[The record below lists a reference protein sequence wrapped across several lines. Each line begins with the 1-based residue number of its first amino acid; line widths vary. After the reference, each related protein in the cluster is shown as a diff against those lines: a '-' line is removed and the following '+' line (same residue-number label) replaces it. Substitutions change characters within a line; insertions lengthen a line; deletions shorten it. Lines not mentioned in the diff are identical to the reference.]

1 MREIG
6 ISVYPNFYPLD
17 QIKDYLEK
25 AHSFGFK
32 KVFVSLILNNHGFEG
47 AEDVNANTWNDLLS
61 YCKELGMNVSADM
74 NDEVFN
80 ELGCT
85 FNDLT
90 VLQKMGITKL
100 RIDGGFTSEE
110 VALLSKNQQGIQIE
124 VNASMSS
131 SDNQNGNALRECRE
145 FLETVEKEGNI
156 AQLTACHN
164 FFPLPDT
171 ALSLEDIRPINDLF
185 ASFGVPVGGFV
196 ASQLSP
202 KDLHHLGHGVCTI
215 EKHRFLP
222 CYIAMSELFANGFN
236 DVLIGDSFADL
247 SELTEMARCYKQDY
261 IEIPVVFNPFVPQ
274 TTKIKIQESIL
285 LSRVDQPANLIRA
298 TDTRGM
304 EVTPC
309 YCAPRG
315 KFTISVLNNR
325 SAQYEGELQ
334 ISLKDLGQSVEHNVI
349 GFVHPF
355 AKDLLPYLLAGR
367 NKFRIVEY
375 K

>member
-6 ISVYPNFYPLD
+6 ISVYPNFYPLN
-17 QIKDYLEK
+17 QIKDYLNK
-25 AHSFGFK
+25 ANSLGFK
-32 KVFVSLILNNHGFEG
+32 KVFVSLILNNHGFDG
-47 AEDVNANTWNDLLS
+47 AEDVDANTWNDILS
-61 YCKELGMNVSADM
+61 YCKELGMTVSADM

-85 FNDLT
+85 LTDLT
-90 VLQKMGITKL
+90 ALQKMGITKL
-100 RIDGGFTSEE
+100 RIDGGFTSQEM
-110 VALLSKNQQGIQIE
+110 ALLSKNQQGIQIE

-131 SDNQNGNALRECRE
+131 SDNLNGNALRECRE
-145 FLETVEKEGNI
+145 FLETIEKEGNI
-156 AQLTACHN
+156 SQLTACHN

-171 ALSLEDIRPINDLF
+171 ALSLDDIRPINDLF
-185 ASFGVPVGGFV
+185 ASFGVPVGGFI

-215 EKHRFLP
+215 EKHRFVP
-222 CYIAMSELFANGFN
+222 CHLAMLELFANGFD

-247 SELTEMARCYKQDY
+247 SELIEMARCYKQDY
-261 IEIPVVFNPFVPQ
+261 IEIPVVYNPFVPQ
-274 TTKIKIQESIL
+274 HTKMKIEESIL
-285 LSRVDQPANLIRA
+285 ISRVDQPANLIRA

-304 EVTPC
+304 EVPPC

-315 KFTISVLNNR
+315 KYTISILNNR
-325 SAQYEGELQ
+325 SAQYEGEVQ

-355 AKDLLPYLLAGR
+355 STDLLPYLLAGK
-367 NKFRIVEY
+367 NKFRLIEY

>member
-25 AHSFGFK
+25 AKLLGFK

-47 AEDVNANTWNDLLS
+47 AINVNADTWNELFR
-61 YCKELGMNVSADM
+61 YCKELNMTVSADM
-74 NDEVFN
+74 NDEVFS

-85 FNDLT
+85 LNDLT
-90 VLQKMGITKL
+90 ALQNMGITRL

-110 VALLSKNQQGIQIE
+110 VALLSKNKQGILIE

-131 SDNQNGNALRECRE
+131 SNNQNGNALRECRE
-145 FLETVEKEGNI
+145 FLETIEREGNI
-156 AQLTACHN
+156 GQLTACHN

-171 ALSLEDIRPINDLF
+171 ALSLEDIRSINNMF
-185 ASFGVPVGGFV
+185 ALFGVPVGGFV

-202 KDLHHLGHGVCTI
+202 KDLHRLGHGVCTI

-222 CYIAMSELFANGFN
+222 SHIAMLELFANGFN
-236 DVLIGDSFADL
+236 DVLIGDSFADF
-247 SELTEMARCYKQDY
+247 SELNEMARCYKQDY
-261 IEIPVVFNPFVPQ
+261 IEIPVVFNQYVPEQ
-274 TTKIKIQESIL
+274 TKVKISEQVLI
-285 LSRVDQPANLIRA
+285 SRVDQPANLIRA

-304 EVTPC
+304 EVPHC
-309 YCAPRG
+309 YCAPRE
-315 KFTISVLNNR
+315 KYTVSILNNR
-325 SAQYEGELQ
+325 SAQYEGEVQ

-355 AKDLLPYLLAGR
+355 AYELMPYLLAGK
-367 NKFRIVEY
+367 NKFRLVEY

>member
-17 QIKDYLEK
+17 QIKNYLEK
-25 AHSFGFK
+25 ANAFGFK

-47 AEDVNANTWNDLLS
+47 AQNVSANTWNEILN
-61 YCKELGMNVSADM
+61 YCKELGMSVSADI
-74 NDEVFN
+74 NDEVFK

-85 FNDLT
+85 LSNLT
-90 VLQKMGITKL
+90 ALQKMGITRL
-100 RIDGGFTSEE
+100 RIDGGFTNGE
-110 VALLSKNQQGIQIE
+110 VAILSKNQQEIQIE

-131 SDNQNGNALRECRE
+131 SNNINGSALRECRE
-145 FLETVEKEGNI
+145 FLETIEKEGNI
-156 AQLTACHN
+156 GQLTACHN

-171 ALSLEDIRPINDLF
+171 ALSLEDIRPINNLF
-185 ASFGVPVGGFV
+185 GSYGVPVGGFI

-222 CYIAMSELFANGFN
+222 SHIAMLELFANGFN

-247 SELTEMARCYKQDY
+247 SELSDMARCYKQDY
-261 IEIPVVFNPFVPQ
+261 LEIPIIFNQYVPQ
-274 TTKIKIQESIL
+274 QTKLKIQEQVLI
-285 LSRVDQPANLIRA
+285 SRVDQPANLIRA
-298 TDTRGM
+298 TDTRGID
-304 EVTPC
+304 VPPC
-309 YCAPRG
+309 YCAPRDQY
-315 KFTISVLNNR
+315 TISVLNNR
-325 SAQYEGELQ
+325 SAQYEGEVQ
-334 ISLKDLGQSVEHNVI
+334 ISLKDLGPSVEHNVI

-355 AKDLLPYLLAGR
+355 AIDLLPYLLAGK
-367 NKFRIVEY
+367 NKFRLVEY

>member
-17 QIKDYLEK
+17 QIKDYLEL
-25 AHSFGFK
+25 AHSLGFK

-85 FNDLT
+85 LTDLT
-90 VLQKMGITKL
+90 ALQKMGITKL

-110 VALLSKNQQGIQIE
+110 IALLSKNQQGIHIE

-131 SDNQNGNALRECRE
+131 SDNQNGNALRECRA
-145 FLETVEKEGNI
+145 FLETIEKEGNI
-156 AQLTACHN
+156 GQLNACHN

-274 TTKIKIQESIL
+274 NTKIKIQESIL

-325 SAQYEGELQ
+325 SAQYEGEVQ

-355 AKDLLPYLLAGR
+355 AKDLLPYILAGK
-367 NKFRIVEY
+367 NKFRLVEY

>member
-1 MREIG
+1 
-6 ISVYPNFYPLD
+6 
-17 QIKDYLEK
+17 
-25 AHSFGFK
+25 
-32 KVFVSLILNNHGFEG
+32 
-47 AEDVNANTWNDLLS
+47 
-61 YCKELGMNVSADM
+61 
-74 NDEVFN
+74 
-80 ELGCT
+80 
-85 FNDLT
+85 
-90 VLQKMGITKL
+90 
-100 RIDGGFTSEE
+100 
-110 VALLSKNQQGIQIE
+110 
-124 VNASMSS
+124 
-131 SDNQNGNALRECRE
+131 
-145 FLETVEKEGNI
+145 
-156 AQLTACHN
+156 
-164 FFPLPDT
+164 
-171 ALSLEDIRPINDLF
+171 
-185 ASFGVPVGGFV
+185 
-196 ASQLSP
+196 
-202 KDLHHLGHGVCTI
+202 
-215 EKHRFLP
+215 
-222 CYIAMSELFANGFN
+222 
-236 DVLIGDSFADL
+236 
-247 SELTEMARCYKQDY
+247 MARCYKQDY

>member
-17 QIKDYLEK
+17 EIKNYLEK
-25 AHSFGFK
+25 ANSLGFK

-47 AEDVNANTWNDLLS
+47 AQEVSVNTWNEILS
-61 YCKELGMNVSADM
+61 YCKELGMSVSADI

-85 FNDLT
+85 LNDLT
-90 VLQKMGITKL
+90 ALQKMGITRL
-100 RIDGGFTSEE
+100 RIDGGFTSGE
-110 VALLSKNQQGIQIE
+110 VAILSKNQQGIQIE

-131 SDNQNGNALRECRE
+131 SNNQNGSALWECRE

-156 AQLTACHN
+156 GQLTACHN

-171 ALSLEDIRPINDLF
+171 ALSLEDIRPINNLF
-185 ASFGVPVGGFV
+185 GSYGVPVGGFI

-215 EKHRFLP
+215 EKHRFVP
-222 CYIAMSELFANGFN
+222 SHIAMLELFANGFN

-247 SELTEMARCYKQDY
+247 SELSEMARCYKQDY
-261 IEIPVVFNPFVPQ
+261 IEIPVIFNQYVPQ
-274 TTKIKIQESIL
+274 KTKLKMQEHVLI
-285 LSRVDQPANLIRA
+285 SRVDQPANLIRA
-298 TDTRGM
+298 TDTRGI
-304 EVTPC
+304 EVPPC
-309 YCAPRG
+309 YCAPRDQY
-315 KFTISVLNNR
+315 TISVLNNR
-325 SAQYEGELQ
+325 SAQYEGEVQ

-355 AKDLLPYLLAGR
+355 AKDLLPYLLAGK
-367 NKFRIVEY
+367 NKFRLIDY

>member
-17 QIKDYLEK
+17 QIKEYLEK
-25 AHSFGFK
+25 AHSLDFK

-47 AEDVNANTWNDLLS
+47 AQDVNANTWNDLLS
-61 YCKELGMNVSADM
+61 YCEELGMTVSADM

-85 FNDLT
+85 LNNLT
-90 VLQKMGITKL
+90 ALQRVGITKL

-110 VALLSKNQQGIQIE
+110 IALLSKNQQGIQIE

-131 SDNQNGNALRECRE
+131 SDNQNGNALRECRA
-145 FLETVEKEGNI
+145 FLETIEKEGNI
-156 AQLTACHN
+156 GQLTACHN

-185 ASFGVPVGGFV
+185 ASFGVSVGGFV

-222 CYIAMSELFANGFN
+222 CHIAMSELFANGFD
-236 DVLIGDSFADL
+236 DVLIGDSFADP
-247 SELTEMARCYKQDY
+247 SELAEMARCYQQDY
-261 IEIPVVFNPFVPQ
+261 IEIPVVFNPFVLQ
-274 TTKIKIQESIL
+274 NTKMKIQESIL

-304 EVTPC
+304 EVPPC

-315 KFTISVLNNR
+315 KYTISVLNNR
-325 SAQYEGELQ
+325 SAQYEGEMQ
-334 ISLKDLGQSVEHNVI
+334 ISLKDLGQTVEHNVI

-367 NKFRIVEY
+367 NKFRLVEY

>member
-25 AHSFGFK
+25 AKLLGFK

-47 AEDVNANTWNDLLS
+47 AINVNADTWNELFS
-61 YCKELGMNVSADM
+61 YCREFNMTVSADM
-74 NDEVFN
+74 NDEVFS

-85 FNDLT
+85 LTDLT
-90 VLQKMGITKL
+90 ALQNMGITRL

-110 VALLSKNQQGIQIE
+110 VALLSKNKQGILIE

-131 SDNQNGNALRECRE
+131 SNNQNGNALRECRE
-145 FLETVEKEGNI
+145 FLETIEREGNI
-156 AQLTACHN
+156 GQLTACHN

-171 ALSLEDIRPINDLF
+171 ALSLEDIRSINNMF
-185 ASFGVPVGGFV
+185 ALFGVPVGGFV

-202 KDLHHLGHGVCTI
+202 KDLHNLGHGVCTI

-222 CYIAMSELFANGFN
+222 SHIAMQELFANGFN
-236 DVLIGDSFADL
+236 DVLIGDSFADF
-247 SELTEMARCYKQDY
+247 SELDEMARCYKQDY
-261 IEIPVVFNPFVPQ
+261 IEIPVVFNQYVPEQ
-274 TTKIKIQESIL
+274 TKVKISEQVLI
-285 LSRVDQPANLIRA
+285 SRVDQPANLIRA

-304 EVTPC
+304 EVPHC
-309 YCAPRG
+309 YCAPRE
-315 KFTISVLNNR
+315 KYTVSILNNR
-325 SAQYEGELQ
+325 SAQYEGEVQ
-334 ISLKDLGQSVEHNVI
+334 ISLKDLGHSVEHNVI

-355 AKDLLPYLLAGR
+355 AYELMPYLLAGK
-367 NKFRIVEY
+367 NKFRLVEY
-375 K
+375 I

>member
-6 ISVYPNFYPLD
+6 ISVYPNFYPVG

-25 AHSFGFK
+25 ANSFGFK

-47 AEDVNANTWNDLLS
+47 AHDVSVNTWKDILR
-61 YCKELGMNVSADM
+61 YCKELGMTVSADM

-85 FNDLT
+85 LNDLT
-90 VLQKMGITKL
+90 ALQNMGITKL
-100 RIDGGFTSEE
+100 RIDGGFTSQEM
-110 VALLSKNQQGIQIE
+110 ALLSKNQQGIQIE

-131 SDNQNGNALRECRE
+131 SDNQNGGALREYRE

-156 AQLTACHN
+156 GQLTACHN

-171 ALSLEDIRPINDLF
+171 ALSLGDIRPINDLF
-185 ASFGVPVGGFV
+185 ASFGVPVGGFI

-202 KDLHHLGHGVCTI
+202 KDLHYLGHGVCTI

-222 CYIAMSELFANGFN
+222 CHIAMLELFANGFD

-247 SELTEMARCYKQDY
+247 SELIEMSRCYKQDY
-261 IEIPVVFNPFVPQ
+261 IEIPVVFHPFVSQ
-274 TTKIKIQESIL
+274 NTKMQIQDSVLI
-285 LSRVDQPANLIRA
+285 SRVDQPANLIRA

-304 EVTPC
+304 EVPPC
-309 YCAPRG
+309 FCAPRE
-315 KFTISVLNNR
+315 KYTISVLNNR
-325 SAQYEGELQ
+325 SAQYEGEVQ

-355 AKDLLPYLLAGR
+355 AKDLLPYILAGK
-367 NKFRIVEY
+367 NKFRLVEY

>member
-25 AHSFGFK
+25 AKLLGFK

-47 AEDVNANTWNDLLS
+47 AINVNADTWNELFR
-61 YCKELGMNVSADM
+61 YCKELNMTVSADM
-74 NDEVFN
+74 NDEVFS

-85 FNDLT
+85 LNDLT
-90 VLQKMGITKL
+90 ALQNMGITRL

-110 VALLSKNQQGIQIE
+110 VALLSKNKQGILIE

-131 SDNQNGNALRECRE
+131 SNNQNGNALRECRE
-145 FLETVEKEGNI
+145 FLETIEREGNI
-156 AQLTACHN
+156 GQLTACHN

-171 ALSLEDIRPINDLF
+171 ALSLEDIRSINNMF
-185 ASFGVPVGGFV
+185 ALFGVPVGGFV

-222 CYIAMSELFANGFN
+222 SHIAMLELFANGFN
-236 DVLIGDSFADL
+236 DVLIGDSFADF
-247 SELTEMARCYKQDY
+247 SELNEMARCYKQDY
-261 IEIPVVFNPFVPQ
+261 IEIPVVFNQYVPEQ
-274 TTKIKIQESIL
+274 TKVKISEQVLI
-285 LSRVDQPANLIRA
+285 SRVDQPANLIRA

-304 EVTPC
+304 EVPHC
-309 YCAPRG
+309 YRAPRE
-315 KFTISVLNNR
+315 KYTVSILNNR
-325 SAQYEGELQ
+325 SAQYEGEVQ

-355 AKDLLPYLLAGR
+355 AYELMPYLLAGK
-367 NKFRIVEY
+367 NKFRLVEY

>member
-17 QIKDYLEK
+17 QIKNYLEK

-47 AEDVNANTWNDLLS
+47 AEDVNANTWNNILN
-61 YCKELGMNVSADM
+61 YCKEFGMTVSADM

-85 FNDLT
+85 LTDLT
-90 VLQKMGITKL
+90 ALQKMGITKL
-100 RIDGGFTSEE
+100 RIDGGFTGEE
-110 VALLSKNQQGIQIE
+110 IALLSKNQQGIQIE

-156 AQLTACHN
+156 GQLTACHN

-171 ALSLEDIRPINDLF
+171 ALSLENIRPINNLF

-222 CYIAMSELFANGFN
+222 CHIAMSELFANGFD

-247 SELTEMARCYKQDY
+247 SELAEMARCYKQDY

-274 TTKIKIQESIL
+274 NTKMKIQESIL
-285 LSRVDQPANLIRA
+285 ISRVDQPANLIRA

-304 EVTPC
+304 EVPPC
-309 YCAPRG
+309 FCAPRG

-367 NKFRIVEY
+367 NKFRLVEY

>member
-1 MREIG
+1 
-6 ISVYPNFYPLD
+6 
-17 QIKDYLEK
+17 
-25 AHSFGFK
+25 
-32 KVFVSLILNNHGFEG
+32 
-47 AEDVNANTWNDLLS
+47 
-61 YCKELGMNVSADM
+61 
-74 NDEVFN
+74 
-80 ELGCT
+80 
-85 FNDLT
+85 
-90 VLQKMGITKL
+90 
-100 RIDGGFTSEE
+100 
-110 VALLSKNQQGIQIE
+110 
-124 VNASMSS
+124 
-131 SDNQNGNALRECRE
+131 
-145 FLETVEKEGNI
+145 
-156 AQLTACHN
+156 
-164 FFPLPDT
+164 
-171 ALSLEDIRPINDLF
+171 
-185 ASFGVPVGGFV
+185 
-196 ASQLSP
+196 
-202 KDLHHLGHGVCTI
+202 LHHLGHGVCTI

-222 CYIAMSELFANGFN
+222 CHIAMLELFANGFD

>member
-17 QIKDYLEK
+17 QIKNYLEK

-47 AEDVNANTWNDLLS
+47 AEDVNANTWNNILN
-61 YCKELGMNVSADM
+61 YCKELGMTVSADM

-85 FNDLT
+85 LTDLT
-90 VLQKMGITKL
+90 ALQKMGITKL
-100 RIDGGFTSEE
+100 RIDGGFTGEE
-110 VALLSKNQQGIQIE
+110 IALLSKNQQGIQIE

-156 AQLTACHN
+156 DQLTACHN

-171 ALSLEDIRPINDLF
+171 ALSLENIRPINNLF

-222 CYIAMSELFANGFN
+222 CHIAMSELFANGFD

-247 SELTEMARCYKQDY
+247 SELAEMARCYKQDY

-274 TTKIKIQESIL
+274 NTKMKIQESIL
-285 LSRVDQPANLIRA
+285 ISRVDQPANLIRA

-304 EVTPC
+304 EVPPC
-309 YCAPRG
+309 FCAPRG
-315 KFTISVLNNR
+315 KFTISVLNYR

-367 NKFRIVEY
+367 NKFRLVEY

>member
-17 QIKDYLEK
+17 EIKNYLEK
-25 AHSFGFK
+25 ANSLGFK

-47 AEDVNANTWNDLLS
+47 AQNVSANTWNEILS
-61 YCKELGMNVSADM
+61 YCKELGMSVSADI
-74 NDEVFN
+74 NDEVFK

-85 FNDLT
+85 LYDLT
-90 VLQKMGITKL
+90 ALQKMGITRL
-100 RIDGGFTSEE
+100 RIDGGFTNGE
-110 VALLSKNQQGIQIE
+110 VAVLSKNQQGIQIE

-131 SDNQNGNALRECRE
+131 SNNQNGSALHECRD
-145 FLETVEKEGNI
+145 FLETIEKEGNI
-156 AQLTACHN
+156 RQLTACHN

-171 ALSLEDIRPINDLF
+171 ALSLEDIRPINNLF
-185 ASFGVPVGGFV
+185 ASFGVPVGGFI

-222 CYIAMSELFANGFN
+222 SHIAMLELFANDFN

-247 SELTEMARCYKQDY
+247 SELSDMARCYKQDY
-261 IEIPVVFNPFVPQ
+261 LEIPVVFNQFVPQ
-274 TTKIKIQESIL
+274 ETKLKMQEHVLI
-285 LSRVDQPANLIRA
+285 SRVDQPANLIRA
-298 TDTRGM
+298 TDTRGID
-304 EVTPC
+304 VPPC
-309 YCAPRG
+309 YCAPRDQY
-315 KFTISVLNNR
+315 TISVLNNR
-325 SAQYEGELQ
+325 SAQYEGEVQ

-355 AKDLLPYLLAGR
+355 AIDLLPYLLAGK
-367 NKFRIVEY
+367 NKFRLVEY

>member
-25 AHSFGFK
+25 SNSLGFK

-47 AEDVNANTWNDLLS
+47 AQDVNVNTWNAVLS
-61 YCKELGMNVSADM
+61 YCKELGMTVSADI
-74 NDEVFN
+74 NDKVFN

-85 FNDLT
+85 LNDLT
-90 VLQKMGITKL
+90 ALQKMGITKL

-110 VALLSKNQQGIQIE
+110 IALLSKNKQSIQIE

-131 SDNQNGNALRECRE
+131 SDNLNGNAIREYRK
-145 FLETVEKEGNI
+145 FLEMIEKEGNI
-156 AQLTACHN
+156 GQLTACHN

-185 ASFGVPVGGFV
+185 AAYGVPVGGFV

-202 KDLHHLGHGVCTI
+202 KDLHYLGHGVCTI

-222 CYIAMSELFANGFN
+222 CHIAMLELFANGFD

-261 IEIPVVFNPFVPQ
+261 IEIPVVFNQFVPQ
-274 TTKIKIQESIL
+274 NTKMKIQELVLIT
-285 LSRVDQPANLIRA
+285 RVDQPANLIRA

-304 EVTPC
+304 EVPPC

-315 KFTISVLNNR
+315 KNTISVLNNR
-325 SAQYEGELQ
+325 SAQYEGEIQ

-355 AKDLLPYLLAGR
+355 ANNLLPYLLAGK
-367 NKFRIVEY
+367 NKFRLVEY

>member
-6 ISVYPNFYPLD
+6 ISVYPNFYPAD
-17 QIKDYLEK
+17 QIKEYLEK
-25 AHSFGFK
+25 ASSYGFT

-47 AEDVNANTWNDLLS
+47 AENVNANTWNDILS
-61 YCKELGMNVSADM
+61 YCKKLGMTVSADM

-85 FNDLT
+85 LNDLT
-90 VLQKMGITKL
+90 PLQKMSITKL
-100 RIDGGFTSEE
+100 RIDGGFTSQEI
-110 VALLSKNQQGIQIE
+110 ALLSKNQQGIQIE

-131 SDNQNGNALRECRE
+131 SDNQHGNALRECRE
-145 FLETVEKEGNI
+145 FLETIEKEGNI
-156 AQLTACHN
+156 GQLTACHN

-171 ALSLEDIRPINDLF
+171 ALSLEDIRVINNLF
-185 ASFGVPVGGFV
+185 ASFGVPVGGFI

-222 CYIAMSELFANGFN
+222 CHIAMQELFANGFD

-247 SELTEMARCYKQDY
+247 SELIEMARCYKQDY
-261 IEIPVVFNPFVPQ
+261 IEIPVVFNHFVPHK
-274 TTKIKIQESIL
+274 TKMTIQESIL
-285 LSRVDQPANLIRA
+285 ISRVDQPANLIRA

-304 EVTPC
+304 EVPPC

-315 KFTISVLNNR
+315 MYTVSVLNNR
-325 SAQYEGELQ
+325 SAQYEGEVQ
-334 ISLKDLGQSVEHNVI
+334 ISLKDLGHSVEHNVI

-355 AKDLLPYLLAGR
+355 AKDLLPYILAGK
-367 NKFRIVEY
+367 NKFRLVEY

>member
-17 QIKDYLEK
+17 QIKNYLEK

-47 AEDVNANTWNDLLS
+47 AEDVNANTWNDILN
-61 YCKELGMNVSADM
+61 YCKEHGMTVSADM

-85 FNDLT
+85 LTDLT
-90 VLQKMGITKL
+90 ALQKMGITKL

-110 VALLSKNQQGIQIE
+110 IALLSKNQQGIQIE

-156 AQLTACHN
+156 GQLTACHN

-171 ALSLEDIRPINDLF
+171 ALSLENIRPINDLF

-222 CYIAMSELFANGFN
+222 CHIAMSELFANGFD

-247 SELTEMARCYKQDY
+247 SELAEMARCYKQDY
-261 IEIPVVFNPFVPQ
+261 IEIPVVFNPFVPHN
-274 TTKIKIQESIL
+274 TKMKIQESIL
-285 LSRVDQPANLIRA
+285 ISRVDQPANLIRA

-304 EVTPC
+304 EVPPC
-309 YCAPRG
+309 FCAPRG

-355 AKDLLPYLLAGR
+355 ANDLLPYLLAGR
-367 NKFRIVEY
+367 NKFRLVEY

>member
-17 QIKDYLEK
+17 QIRVYLEK
-25 AHSFGFK
+25 AKSFGFK

-47 AEDVNANTWNDLLS
+47 AQEVSANTWNDILS
-61 YCKELGMNVSADM
+61 YCKELGMTVSADM

-85 FNDLT
+85 LNDLT
-90 VLQKMGITKL
+90 ALKKMGITKL

-131 SDNQNGNALRECRE
+131 SDNKNGNALCECRD
-145 FLETVEKEGNI
+145 FLETIEKDGNI
-156 AQLTACHN
+156 GQLTACHN

-222 CYIAMSELFANGFN
+222 CHIAMSELFANGFD

-247 SELTEMARCYKQDY
+247 SELAEMARCYQQDY
-261 IEIPVVFNPFVPQ
+261 LEIPVVYNPFVLQ
-274 TTKIKIQESIL
+274 NTKMKIQESIL
-285 LSRVDQPANLIRA
+285 ISRVDQPANLIRA

-304 EVTPC
+304 EVPPC

-315 KFTISVLNNR
+315 KYTISVLNNR
-325 SAQYEGELQ
+325 SAQYEGEIQ

-355 AKDLLPYLLAGR
+355 AKDLLPYLLAGKS
-367 NKFRIVEY
+367 KFRLVEY

>member
-25 AHSFGFK
+25 ANSLGFK

-47 AEDVNANTWNDLLS
+47 AQDVNENTWKDLLG
-61 YCKELGMNVSADM
+61 YCKELNMTVSADM

-85 FNDLT
+85 LNDLT
-90 VLQKMGITKL
+90 VLQKMGITRL

-124 VNASMSS
+124 INASMSS

-145 FLETVEKEGNI
+145 FLETIEREGNI
-156 AQLTACHN
+156 GQLTACHN

-171 ALSLEDIRPINDLF
+171 ALSLEDIRSINNLF
-185 ASFGVPVGGFV
+185 ALFGVPVGGFI

-215 EKHRFLP
+215 ENHRFLP
-222 CYIAMSELFANGFN
+222 SHIAMLELFANGFN
-236 DVLIGDSFADL
+236 DVLIGDSLADL
-247 SELTEMARCYKQDY
+247 SELTDMARCYKQDY
-261 IEIPVVFNPFVPQ
+261 IEIPVVFNQFVPQ
-274 TTKIKIQESIL
+274 DTKMKIQEQVLI
-285 LSRVDQPANLIRA
+285 SRVDQPANLIRA
-298 TDTRGM
+298 TDTRGIP
-304 EVTPC
+304 VSPC

-315 KFTISVLNNR
+315 KYTVSVLNNR
-325 SAQYEGELQ
+325 SAQYEGEVQ

-355 AKDLLPYLLAGR
+355 AHDLLPYLLAGK
-367 NKFRIVEY
+367 NKFRLVEY

>member
-25 AHSFGFK
+25 ASSLGFS

-47 AEDVNANTWNDLLS
+47 AESVTANTWNNLLS
-61 YCKELGMNVSADM
+61 YCKNLGMTVSADM
-74 NDEVFN
+74 NDVVFN

-85 FNDLT
+85 LNDLT
-90 VLQKMGITKL
+90 VLQKLGITKL

-110 VALLSKNQQGIQIE
+110 MALLSKNQQGIQIE

-131 SDNQNGNALRECRE
+131 SDNQNGKALREVCE
-145 FLETVEKEGNI
+145 FLETIQKEGNI
-156 AQLTACHN
+156 GQLTACHN

-171 ALSLEDIRPINDLF
+171 ALSLEDIRPVNDLF
-185 ASFGVPVGGFV
+185 ASFGVPVGGFI

-215 EKHRFLP
+215 EKHRFVP
-222 CYIAMSELFANGFN
+222 CHISMSELFANGFD

-247 SELTEMARCYKQDY
+247 TELTEMARCYKQDY

-274 TTKIKIQESIL
+274 HIKMKIQETVLI
-285 LSRVDQPANLIRA
+285 SRVDQPANLIRA

-304 EVTPC
+304 EVPPC

-315 KFTISVLNNR
+315 QDTIAILNNR
-325 SAQYEGELQ
+325 SAQYEGEVQ

-355 AKDLLPYLLAGR
+355 AKDLLPYLLAGK
-367 NKFRIVEY
+367 NNFRLVEY

>member
-25 AHSFGFK
+25 ANSLGFK

-47 AEDVNANTWNDLLS
+47 AQDVNANTWNDILS
-61 YCKELGMNVSADM
+61 YCKELDMTVSADM

-85 FNDLT
+85 LNDLT
-90 VLQKMGITKL
+90 ALQKMGITKL
-100 RIDGGFTSEE
+100 RIDGGFTSHEI
-110 VALLSKNQQGIQIE
+110 ALLSKNQQGIQIE

-131 SDNQNGNALRECRE
+131 TDNLNGNALRECRE
-145 FLETVEKEGNI
+145 FLETIEKEGNI
-156 AQLTACHN
+156 GQLTACHN

-222 CYIAMSELFANGFN
+222 CHISMLELFANGFD
-236 DVLIGDSFADL
+236 DVLIGDSFADH
-247 SELTEMARCYKQDY
+247 SELTEMARCYQQDY
-261 IEIPVVFNPFVPQ
+261 IEIAVVFNPFVPQ
-274 TTKIKIQESIL
+274 DTKMKIQEPIL

-304 EVTPC
+304 EVPPC
-309 YCAPRG
+309 FCAPRE

-334 ISLKDLGQSVEHNVI
+334 ISLKDLGPSVEHNVI

-367 NKFRIVEY
+367 NKFRFVEY

>member
-6 ISVYPNFYPLD
+6 ISVYPNFYPVV
-17 QIKDYLEK
+17 QIKDYLKK
-25 AHSFGFK
+25 ANSFGFK

-47 AEDVNANTWNDLLS
+47 AMDVNANTWNDILS
-61 YCKELGMNVSADM
+61 YCKELGMTVSADM

-80 ELGCT
+80 EFGCKL
-85 FNDLT
+85 NDLT
-90 VLQKMGITKL
+90 ALQKMGITKL

-110 VALLSKNQQGIQIE
+110 VAILSKNQQGIQIE
-124 VNASMSS
+124 INASMSS
-131 SDNQNGNALRECRE
+131 SDNHNGNAYRECRQ
-145 FLETVEKEGNI
+145 FLETIEKDGNI
-156 AQLTACHN
+156 GQLTACHN

-171 ALSLEDIRPINDLF
+171 ALSLEDVRPINDLF
-185 ASFGVPVGGFV
+185 ASFGVPIGGFI

-222 CYIAMSELFANGFN
+222 SQFAMLELFANGFH

-247 SELTEMARCYKQDY
+247 SELAEMARCYKQEF
-261 IEIPVVFNPFVPQ
+261 IEIPVVFNQFVPENI
-274 TTKIKIQESIL
+274 KMKIQESIL

-304 EVTPC
+304 EVPPC

-315 KFTISVLNNR
+315 MYTISVLNNR
-325 SAQYEGELQ
+325 SAQYEGEVQ

-355 AKDLLPYLLAGR
+355 AKDLLPYILAGK
-367 NKFRIVEY
+367 NKFRLVDY

>member
-85 FNDLT
+85 LNDLT

>member
-6 ISVYPNFYPLD
+6 ISVYPNFYPLN

-25 AHSFGFK
+25 ASSLGFS

-47 AEDVNANTWNDLLS
+47 ADSVQANTWNDLLS
-61 YCKELGMNVSADM
+61 YCKNLGMTVSADM

-85 FNDLT
+85 LNDLT

-110 VALLSKNQQGIQIE
+110 MAQLSKNQQGIQIE

-131 SDNQNGNALRECRE
+131 SDNLNGNALRELRK
-145 FLETVEKEGNI
+145 FLETIQKEGNI
-156 AQLTACHN
+156 GQLTACHN

-171 ALSLEDIRPINDLF
+171 ALLLEDIRPVNDLF
-185 ASFGVPVGGFV
+185 ASFGVPVGGFI

-215 EKHRFLP
+215 EKHRFVP
-222 CYIAMSELFANGFN
+222 CHIAMSELFANGFD

-247 SELTEMARCYKQDY
+247 SELIEMARCYKQDF
-261 IEIPVVFNPFVPQ
+261 IEIPVVFNPFVSQ
-274 TTKIKIQESIL
+274 HTKMKIQEFVLI
-285 LSRVDQPANLIRA
+285 SRVDQPANLIRA

-304 EVTPC
+304 EVSPC
-309 YCAPRG
+309 FCAPRG
-315 KFTISVLNNR
+315 KYTVSVLNNR
-325 SAQYEGELQ
+325 SAQYEGEVQ

-355 AKDLLPYLLAGR
+355 AKDLLPYLLAGK
-367 NKFRIVEY
+367 NNFRIVEY

>member
-1 MREIG
+1 MSEIG
-6 ISVYPNFYPLD
+6 ISVYPNFYPLN

-25 AHSFGFK
+25 ASSLGFT

-47 AEDVNANTWNDLLS
+47 AEAVTANTWNDLLS
-61 YCKELGMNVSADM
+61 YCKKLGMTVSADM

-85 FNDLT
+85 LNDLT
-90 VLQKMGITKL
+90 ALQKMGITKL

-110 VALLSKNQQGIQIE
+110 MALLSKNQQGIKIE

-131 SDNQNGNALRECRE
+131 SVNLYGKALRKLRE
-145 FLETVEKEGNI
+145 FLETIKKEGNI
-156 AQLTACHN
+156 GQLTACHN

-171 ALSLEDIRPINDLF
+171 ALSLEEIRPINDLF
-185 ASFGVPVGGFV
+185 ASFGVPVGGFI

-202 KDLHHLGHGVCTI
+202 KDLHHFGHGVCTI
-215 EKHRFLP
+215 EKHRYVP
-222 CYIAMSELFANGFN
+222 CHLAMLELFANGFD

-261 IEIPVVFNPFVPQ
+261 IEIPVVFNQFVPLN
-274 TTKIKIQESIL
+274 TKMKIQERVLI
-285 LSRVDQPANLIRA
+285 SRVDQPANLIRA

-304 EVTPC
+304 EVPPC
-309 YCAPRG
+309 FCAPRG
-315 KFTISVLNNR
+315 KYTISVLNNR
-325 SAQYEGELQ
+325 SAQYEGEVQ

-355 AKDLLPYLLAGR
+355 AKDLLPYLLAGK
-367 NKFRIVEY
+367 NNFRLVEY

>member
-25 AHSFGFK
+25 ANSLGFK

-47 AEDVNANTWNDLLS
+47 AEDVNANTWNDILS
-61 YCKELGMNVSADM
+61 YCKELGMTVSADM

-85 FNDLT
+85 LNDLT
-90 VLQKMGITKL
+90 ALQKMSITKL

-131 SDNQNGNALRECRE
+131 SDNLNGNAIRECRE
-145 FLETVEKEGNI
+145 FLETIEKEGNI
-156 AQLTACHN
+156 GQLTACHN

-171 ALSLEDIRPINDLF
+171 ALSLLDIRPINDLF

-222 CYIAMSELFANGFN
+222 CHIAMLELFANGFD

-261 IEIPVVFNPFVPQ
+261 IEIPVVFNQFVPQ
-274 TTKIKIQESIL
+274 NTKMKIQERVLI
-285 LSRVDQPANLIRA
+285 SRVDQPANLIRA

-304 EVTPC
+304 EVPPC
-309 YCAPRG
+309 FCAPRG
-315 KFTISVLNNR
+315 KYTISVLNNR
-325 SAQYEGELQ
+325 SAQYEGEVQ

-355 AKDLLPYLLAGR
+355 AKDLLPYLLAGK
-367 NKFRIVEY
+367 NKFRLVEY